1 MRAFNRPNIT
11 VIQTSKMEQIEEQST
26 IKNKI
31 QTLALEVGF
40 DTVKFTSP
48 TGLENSAESFDQFL
62 SSSYNG
68 EMKWLE
74 EKAERR
80 KNPLV
85 LWPETKSIIM
95 LGMNYGPDSNPL
107 EFLEYKEHGN
117 ISVYAL
123 GKDYHDVIKKRL
135 KQIARQIHREYDV
148 EVKVFVDTAP
158 VMEKPLAQKSGMGW
172 QGKHTNLVSHEF
184 GSWLFLGS
192 IFTALEIEPDSEM
205 QDHCGSCHACL
216 DVCPTNAFPAPYK
229 LDARRCISY
238 LTVEYKGHI
247 DLEFRKAM
255 GNRIYGCDDCL
266 SICPWNKFAK
276 KTNEISFHPRIEL
289 DFARLDELAQLDDQT
304 FRTVFSG
311 SPIKRIG
318 RDFFIRN
325 VLIAI
330 GNSEQEKHI
339 PLLKDKL
346 FEESP
351 YIRAMAIW
359 ALKQLC
365 DKEMFIELKNKNLFS
380 ETDIAVKREWE
391 INY

>member
-1 MRAFNRPNIT
+1 
-11 VIQTSKMEQIEEQST
+11 MEQIADQVH
-26 IKNKI
+26 IKKRI
-31 QTLALEVGF
+31 HALAHEVGF
-40 DTVKFTSP
+40 DAVHITSP
-48 TGLENSAESFDQFL
+48 SGLENSAEEFDQFL
-62 SSSYNG
+62 NSSYHG

-74 EKAERR
+74 EKADRR

-95 LGMNYGPDSNPL
+95 LGMNYGPDANPL

-172 QGKHTNLVSHEF
+172 QGKHTNLVSHKF

-192 IFTALEIEPDSEM
+192 IFTELEIDPDNE
-205 QDHCGSCHACL
+205 QKDHCGSCNACL
-216 DVCPTNAFPAPYK
+216 DICPTNAFPEPYK

-238 LTVEYKGHI
+238 LTIEYKGHI

-266 SICPWNKFAK
+266 SVCPWNKFAK
-276 KTNEISFHPRIEL
+276 KTKEISFHPRIEL
-289 DFARLDELAQLDDQT
+289 DFPRLDELALLDDQT
-304 FRTVFSG
+304 FRSIFSG

-330 GNSEQEKHI
+330 GNSGQKKYI
-339 PLLKDKL
+339 PILKDKL
-346 FEESP
+346 LEESP
-351 YIRAMAIW
+351 FIRAMAIW

-365 DKEMFIELKNKNLFS
+365 TVELFLELKDLYQTKESDN
-380 ETDIAVKREWE
+380 AVLREW
-391 INY
+391 